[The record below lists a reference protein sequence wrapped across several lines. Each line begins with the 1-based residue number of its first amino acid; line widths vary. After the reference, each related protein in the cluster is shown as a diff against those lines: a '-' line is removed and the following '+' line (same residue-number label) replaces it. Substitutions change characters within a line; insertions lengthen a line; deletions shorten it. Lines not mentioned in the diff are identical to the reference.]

1 MEETSRLIELS
12 LYAAVMTITPGPNN
26 LLLLASGLN
35 FGLRATLWHVGGIV
49 AGVTLQ
55 IWGVGAGLGTL
66 FALEPRFQLLLKLVG
81 SLYMAWLALR
91 LWQASELRMRHS
103 ASPFRFH
110 QALLFQ
116 FINPKA
122 WLMATTVIAA
132 FVPATQHYARE
143 VASTG
148 MVFSLVS
155 VPCILL
161 WAASGARLRHWL
173 GDTARFRA
181 ANRTMAVLAVLT
193 ILLFWL

>member
-1 MEETSRLIELS
+1 MEASRLIELS
-12 LYAAVMTITPGPNN
+12 LYAAVMTVTPGPNN

-35 FGLRATLWHVGGIV
+35 FGLRATLWHAAGIV
-49 AGVTLQ
+49 TGVTLQ

-66 FALEPRFQLLLKLVG
+66 FAIEPRLQWLLKLVG
-81 SLYMAWLALR
+81 SVYMAWLAFR
-91 LWQASELRMRHS
+91 LWQVSELRMRHA

-132 FVPATQHYARE
+132 FVPASQHYVLQVTTA
-143 VASTG
+143 G
-148 MVFSLVS
+148 MLFSLVS

-161 WAASGARLRHWL
+161 WAACGARLRHWL
-173 GDTARFRA
+173 GDAARFRA
-181 ANRTMAVLAVLT
+181 ANRSMAVLALLT
-193 ILLFWL
+193 IPLFWL